1 MSEPKR
7 KKMSKARREEIRGRW
22 MRYNALKKSFE
33 MKESGGL
40 KDADKEKLKSVVGT
54 AITKYVNEL
63 IKTKRPEKEKKE
75 LLNKIRPELKLKKGG
90 LSVQKV
96 REAVSKINLN
106 DEDVLR
112 IVSSF
117 LGIRELQGD
126 TIDVWS
132 SIDNIPKVAYTRLNK
147 EINKNSTKVKDAGK
161 SGETTYQETLDE
173 SLGKW
178 ETGSLLNLIEY
189 ILSTKP
195 EDIQPNRIGQLTE
208 PQWQRYSE
216 MAKDRLADPPKID
229 LGKKEEESS
238 EEDEPPTRKDKTIK
252 KTKPAEK
259 PSSEEEEAIDI
270 EVEVPVSPEKGKLS
284 DIQKLREA
292 EKRKP
297 EGEKQEGNKPE
308 KGKLS
313 DLGKLREA
321 EKQKAKPERGS
332 LKAMKR
338 LQEERQR
345 SIAFKK
351 VLDVLATNKEAQEK
365 VKSQNIHIQ
374 NEIQKKLPALAN
386 SITDQQR
393 HNIATIIQMKAMRA
407 KAMGRG
413 LELRNAINDATLR
426 VTGKSINQLKR
437 EEPITGQVKRFVGA
451 TQRKGSDVSKEEE
464 EFAELS
470 TNLLSRLGGKQPEE
484 INAILSEVSA
494 DESDPMSDFARV
506 YYDNMDF
513 IAQEDT
519 PSEISQSD
527 LTVSSSEISQSDL
540 TVSSSEESDIELPSS
555 VEPPSG
561 SEYTI
566 EEFSESE
573 TETKPI
579 TTKGGKK
586 PSIFGPKLLKVDPTD
601 PSGPSGVAT
610 KKIKVPEDWSEN
622 KQAKGTL
629 RPKFISPSVNVLQPS
644 EQDIQAD
651 FDEWAIFDFV
661 QPVNNY
667 GAEGNNENNPLKR
680 MARVEEETRYRN
692 AGMDLDPSLASVY
705 TNREINTSNEA
716 MAMDMLPPLMP
727 DTSSQPR
734 QVYDVSE
741 YEVKSYDVNND
752 RTQIEY
758 QSPYD
763 NMTPI
768 VLTNDEIRRSVLY
781 GRVP

>member
-22 MRYNALKKSFE
+22 MRYNTLKKSFE

-40 KDADKEKLKSVVGT
+40 KDADKGKLKSVVGT

-63 IKTKRPEKEKKE
+63 LKTKRPSKEKKE

-90 LSVQKV
+90 ISVQKV

-106 DEDVLR
+106 DEDILR

-117 LGIRELQGD
+117 LGIKEIQGD

-132 SIDNIPKVAYTRLNK
+132 SMDAIPKVAYTRLNK

-189 ILSTKP
+189 MLSTKP

-216 MAKDRLADPPKID
+216 MAKDRLEDPPKID
-229 LGKKEEESS
+229 LGKKEEQSS

-252 KTKPAEK
+252 KT
-259 PSSEEEEAIDI
+259 SSGEEEIDI

-292 EKRKP
+292 EKR
-297 EGEKQEGNKPE
+297 KPE

-338 LQEERQR
+338 LREERQR
-345 SIAFKK
+345 SISFKK
-351 VLDVLATNKEAQEK
+351 VLDELATNKEAQEK

-393 HNIATIIQMKAMRA
+393 HNIATIIQMKSMRA

-437 EEPITGQVKRFVGA
+437 EEPITGQVKRFVGV

-484 INAILSEVSA
+484 MNAILSEVSGN
-494 DESDPMSDFARV
+494 ESDPMSDFARV
-506 YYDNMDF
+506 YYENMDF
-513 IAQEDT
+513 LSQEDT
-519 PSEISQSD
+519 PSGISQSD
-527 LTVSSSEISQSDL
+527 LTA
-540 TVSSSEESDIELPSS
+540 TSSEEETSSGIETPSGIEPSS
-555 VEPPSG
+555 GEETES
-561 SEYTI
+561 TI
-566 EEFSESE
+566 GEGSE

-586 PSIFGPKLLKVDPTD
+586 PSIFARPPPTA
-601 PSGPSGVAT
+601 PTPAPSGVAT

-629 RPKFISPSVNVLQPS
+629 RPKFITPSVNVLQPS

-692 AGMDLDPSLASVY
+692 AGMDLEPSLASVY